1 MNIPVFVVGSVGGC
15 SSEVALEYKD
25 IDWHGLNNAPKE
37 LNQKFLEEINYFS
50 MAQEMINYINQTQ
63 NGMNWYLTFKT
74 PQKCIDSTNAE
85 SNNCNN
91 KTCEINCKEDQD

>member
-1 MNIPVFVVGSVGGC
+1 M
-15 SSEVALEYKD
+15 
-25 IDWHGLNNAPKE
+25 ID
-37 LNQKFLEEINYFS
+37 
-50 MAQEMINYINQTQ
+50 YINQTQ

-91 KTCEINCKEDQD
+91 NNCEINCKEN